1 VLATPCTNTEVTL
14 APETLA
20 LARAAVLCLVNRER
34 AQHGEL
40 PLQANGALERAAE
53 AHCADMLAQDYFA
66 HLTPS
71 GETPVDRIRAS
82 GYIPGPAFGYVIGE
96 NLAWGTYGL
105 STPQAIVSA
114 WLASPEH
121 LANILEARYTE
132 TGIGLAGAVPSS
144 LGAGAPGGTYA
155 QEFGDLVS

>member
-14 APETLA
+14 DPETLA

-34 AQHGEL
+34 AQHGER
-40 PLQANGALERAAE
+40 PLRANTALERAAE
-53 AHCADMLAQDYFA
+53 SHCADMIAQDYFA

-71 GETPVDRIRAS
+71 GETPVARVRAS

-132 TGIGLAGAVPSS
+132 TGIGLLAAVPSS

-155 QEFGDLVS
+155 QEFGVLIG